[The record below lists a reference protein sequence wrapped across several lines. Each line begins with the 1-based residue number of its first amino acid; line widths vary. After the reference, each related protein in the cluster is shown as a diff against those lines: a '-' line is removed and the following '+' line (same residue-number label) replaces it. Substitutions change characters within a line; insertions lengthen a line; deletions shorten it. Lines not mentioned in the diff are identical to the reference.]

1 MGHIT
6 AEAKEQIVKKALG
19 QGVKSLKEIATLG
32 RWLRAYRTPSTS
44 LGNPTRQNIKD
55 ISRAEVRSFAF
66 HSLA

>member
-32 RWLRAYRTPSTS
+32 R
-44 LGNPTRQNIKD
+44 
-55 ISRAEVRSFAF
+55 
-66 HSLA
+66 